1 MTQIIMDHGV
11 SACFGTMLAPKHCS
25 QSFKNAG
32 KDVLGMATLLGVL
45 TKHFLLT
52 SDLGQDASFPMY
64 DKAGCL

>member
-25 QSFKNAG
+25 QSFKKNAG
-32 KDVLGMATLLGVL
+32 KDGMATLLGVL
-45 TKHFLLT
+45 TKDFLLT
-52 SDLGQDASFPMY
+52 SDLGQDASFPMH